1 MGTIDTYHL
10 ASSSGSEERNIM
22 SIEITATP
30 PTGEV
35 IATVSAVRFD
45 ITGANDNDPTTFDE
59 DNVPTEDPIPFRLVA
74 SKAGWDDL
82 ISHEFNVS
90 ADGEHTWDNVIFPDD
105 GAWTV
110 DLIDQRDDSTAAT
123 LAVTVTT

>member
-1 MGTIDTYHL
+1 MAI
-10 ASSSGSEERNIM
+10 A
-22 SIEITATP
+22 ITATP

-45 ITGANDNDPTTFDE
+45 ITGANDNDPTTFDSG
-59 DNVPTEDPIPFRLVA
+59 NIPSMDPIPFRVIAEKSDWL
-74 SKAGWDDL
+74 DL

-105 GAWTV
+105 GTWSV
-110 DLIDQRDDSTAAT
+110 KLIDQRDDSTAAT
-123 LAVTVTT
+123 LSLVVTT